1 MKKLTVGIIGGN
13 GGMGR
18 FFDKVFRKHGCDI
31 LVSSRNT
38 ELTSKE
44 LALRSDVIFLST
56 PVEAAL
62 EIAREIGPILRED
75 QLLADFCSQ
84 KEAIVKCMVEN
95 TKAEVVGTHPMFGP
109 TVQIL
114 KGQNVILCPGRGTRW
129 LSWLEEVFGAEEAV
143 LTRMDGKQH
152 DTFMAVTQGLTH
164 LMSVALARTL
174 QRLDIKADDAMKI
187 ATQVF
192 RLKLD
197 LIGRL
202 FALDI
207 TLYNSLMGKN
217 PYVPGVLQIFRE
229 SIDEAFTKASNPDD
243 KIGIDF
249 LSDLRDFYGDFKD
262 KALLETNDI
271 FELMYSGKNKE

>member
-1 MKKLTVGIIGGN
+1 MKKYTIGIIGGN

-18 FFDKVFRKHGCDI
+18 FFDKIFRKYGHDV
-31 LVSSRNT
+31 LVSSRRT
-38 ELTSKE
+38 VLTSKE
-44 LALRSDVIFLST
+44 LALQSDVIFIST
-56 PVEAAL
+56 PVEAGL
-62 EIAREIGPILRED
+62 EIVKEIGPLLRED
-75 QLLADFCSQ
+75 QLLSDFCSQ

-114 KGQNVILCPGRGTRW
+114 KGQNVIMCPGRGTRW
-129 LSWLEEVFGAEEAV
+129 LEWLEEIFSGEEAV

-174 QRLDIKADDAMKI
+174 QRLDINTDEAMKL

-207 TLYNSLMGKN
+207 SLYNSLMGKN
-217 PYVPGVLQIFRE
+217 PYVPGVLDVFRE
-229 SIDEAFTKASNPDD
+229 SLEEAFSKASNPDSQ
-243 KIGIDF
+243 ICLDF
-249 LSDLRDFYGDFKD
+249 LVDLRNFYGDFKD
-262 KALLETNDI
+262 RALMETNEI
-271 FELMYSGKNKE
+271 FELMYSGEK

>member
-1 MKKLTVGIIGGN
+1 MKKYTIGIIGGN

-18 FFDKVFRKHGCDI
+18 FFDRIFRKYGHDV
-31 LVSSRNT
+31 LVSSRRT

-44 LALRSDVIFLST
+44 LALQSDVVFIST

-62 EIAREIGPILRED
+62 EIVKEIGPLLRED
-75 QLLADFCSQ
+75 QLLSDFCSQ

-129 LSWLEEVFGAEEAV
+129 LEWLEEIFGGEEAV

-174 QRLDIKADDAMKI
+174 QRLEINPDEAMKL

-207 TLYNSLMGKN
+207 ALYNSLMGKN
-217 PYVPGVLQIFRE
+217 PYVPGVLEVFRE
-229 SIDEAFTKASNPDD
+229 SLDEAFSKASTPDNQ
-243 KIGIDF
+243 IGLDF
-249 LSDLRDFYGDFKD
+249 LMDLRNFYGDFKD
-262 KALLETNDI
+262 KALVETNEI
-271 FELMYSGKNKE
+271 FELMYSGKK

>member
-1 MKKLTVGIIGGN
+1 MRKYTIGIIGGN

-18 FFDKVFRKHGCDI
+18 FFDRIFRKYGHDI
-31 LVSSRNT
+31 LISSRST
-38 ELTSKE
+38 ELTSKD
-44 LALRSDVIFLST
+44 LALQSDVIFIST

-62 EIAREIGPILRED
+62 GIVREIGPLLRED

-129 LSWLEEVFGAEEAV
+129 ISWLEEIFGAEEAV

-164 LMSVALARTL
+164 LISVALGRTL
-174 QRLDIKADDAMKI
+174 QKLEMHPDEAMKL

-207 TLYNSLMGKN
+207 ALYNSLMGKN
-217 PYVPGVLQIFRE
+217 PYVPHVLEVFRE
-229 SIDEAFTKASNPDD
+229 SLEEAYSKASDPDNQV
-243 KIGIDF
+243 GLDF
-249 LSDLRDFYGDFKD
+249 LIGLKDYYGDFRE
-262 KALLETNDI
+262 KALMETNEI
-271 FELMYSGKNKE
+271 FELMYSGKK

>member
-18 FFDKVFRKHGCDI
+18 FFDRIFKKHGHDVLI
-31 LVSSRNT
+31 SSRRT
-38 ELTSKE
+38 ELTSRE
-44 LALRSDVIFLST
+44 LALRSDVIFIST

-62 EIAREIGPILRED
+62 EIAKEIGPILRED

-129 LSWLEEVFGAEEAV
+129 LEWLEEIFGAEEAV

-152 DTFMAVTQGLTH
+152 DTFMALTQGLTH

-174 QRLDIKADDAMKI
+174 QRLDINADEAMKF

-207 TLYNSLMGKN
+207 SLYNSLMGKN
-217 PYVPGVLQIFRE
+217 PYVPKVLDVFRE
-229 SIDEAFTKASNPDD
+229 SLDEAFSKASNPDD
-243 KIGIDF
+243 KIGLDF
-249 LSDLRDFYGDFKD
+249 LSDLREFYGDFKD
-262 KALLETNDI
+262 RALSETNEI
-271 FELMYSGKNKE
+271 FELMYSKKNDG